1 MGDILNQLPPQI
13 QSHVKHITGQSGLPD
28 TDESYEKIAQ
38 GWLDKKDA
46 FEKEMHAQGL
56 VDAESLDKEDAKGGV
71 ALTYSG
77 SLVLVGPLK
86 DGNRKSGYN
95 SIGMRKN
102 VPESI
107 VQDDASLAKDIAL
120 GQPIEFENGP
130 VKKTSAIYKLAV
142 CPETLAL
149 EEQEEKISDATII
162 ITQEFIDINN
172 ALVPTE

>member
-1 MGDILNQLPPQI
+1 MGEILNQLPAQI
-13 QSHVKHITGQSGLPD
+13 QVHIKHITGQSGLPD
-28 TDESYEKIAQ
+28 SDESYEKIAR
-38 GWLDKKDA
+38 GWLDKKEA
-46 FEKEMHAQGL
+46 FEKEIQAQGL
-56 VDAESLDKEDAKGGV
+56 VEVDSLDKGDSKGGV
-71 ALTYSG
+71 ALTFSG

-86 DGNRKSGYN
+86 DGSRKSGYN
-95 SIGMRKN
+95 SIGLRKN

-107 VQDDASLAKDIAL
+107 VQDDSQLAANICVD
-120 GQPIEFENGP
+120 QPIEFVSGP

-149 EEQEEKISDATII
+149 EEQEEKISDATVI

>member
-1 MGDILNQLPPQI
+1 MGDILNQLPAQI
-13 QSHVKHITGQSGLPD
+13 QVHIKHITGQSGLPD
-28 TDESYEKIAQ
+28 TDESYEKIAK
-38 GWLDKKDA
+38 GWLDKKEA
-46 FEKEMHAQGL
+46 FEKEVQAQGL
-56 VDAESLDKEDAKGGV
+56 VETETLGKDDTKGGV
-71 ALTYSG
+71 ALTFSG

-86 DGNRKSGYN
+86 EKGRKSGYN

-107 VQDDASLAKDIAL
+107 IQDDAQLAADISVE
-120 GQPIEFENGP
+120 QPIEFVDGP

-162 ITQEFIDINN
+162 ITKEFIDINN

>member
-1 MGDILNQLPPQI
+1 MGDILNQLPAQI
-13 QSHVKHITGQSGLPD
+13 QAHIKHITGQSGMSD
-28 TDESYEKIAQ
+28 TDESYEKIAK
-38 GWLDKKDA
+38 GWLDKKEA
-46 FEKEMHAQGL
+46 FEKEVLAQGL
-56 VDAESLDKEDAKGGV
+56 VETETLKKDDTKGGV
-71 ALTYSG
+71 ALTFSG

-86 DGNRKSGYN
+86 EGGRKSGYN

-107 VQDDASLAKDIAL
+107 IQDDAQLAGDITVEK
-120 GQPIEFENGP
+120 PIEFVDGP

-162 ITQEFIDINN
+162 ITQEFVDINN